1 MSNETKHT
9 NCATNVLGDIV
20 RMRRELIDLYA
31 AKDAIDKLEGSEYC
45 DGCRCN
51 LDFNITM
58 ARIKNSIRVC
68 EADLRKAEKQYYG
81 V

>member
-20 RMRRELIDLYA
+20 RMRRDLANLYA
-31 AKDAIDKLEGSEYC
+31 AKDAIEKLEYSEYC
-45 DGCRCN
+45 DGGCYR
-51 LDFNITM
+51 LDIGIT
-58 ARIKNSIRVC
+58 RVRLGISIEQC